1 LAELQAS
8 GYVSTIITQNIDGL
22 HTRAG
27 AKNVLE
33 LHGSM
38 NSLTCINCFQQVP
51 SEGLIHEF
59 VEHCTV
65 PHCKDCGGI
74 MKPDVILY
82 EEQLPVKIWNKAEE
96 ASRCCDL
103 MLIAG
108 TSLEVMPSAKL
119 PILALD
125 NGASIIII
133 NNMSTYIDVRADVI
147 IREDVAMI
155 LPLILQEVSGA
166 EQVEPPEVN
175 SYRQLSREM
184 LDLSAISEPEM
195 ILEYISGAASR
206 LTDSEL
212 AWVFV
217 PDHSHKEM
225 RLKSFHSNDGKKDHD
240 VSIPF
245 ETSLEG
251 RVLTNQH
258 AVMSIAWKP
267 MTVAWG
273 M

>member
-1 LAELQAS
+1 MSSTTQDIAENILRSADLIKNSHHVVVLTGAGISTPSGIPDFRSPGIGLWTRYLPMEVASLTAFRHDPEKFYTWLHPLTSNMLSAKPNPAHYALAELQAS
-8 GYVSTIITQNIDGL
+8 GYISTIITQNIDGL

-27 AKNVLE
+27 AINVLE

-65 PHCKDCGGI
+65 PRCKYCGGI

-96 ASRCCDL
+96 ASQRCDL

-125 NGASIIII
+125 NGAELIII
-133 NNMSTYIDVRADVI
+133 NNMPTYVDVRAGVI
-147 IREDVAMI
+147 IREDVAQV
-155 LPLILQEVSGA
+155 LPMILQEVCGA
-166 EQVEPPEVN
+166 
-175 SYRQLSREM
+175 
-184 LDLSAISEPEM
+184 
-195 ILEYISGAASR
+195 
-206 LTDSEL
+206 
-212 AWVFV
+212 
-217 PDHSHKEM
+217 
-225 RLKSFHSNDGKKDHD
+225 
-240 VSIPF
+240 
-245 ETSLEG
+245 
-251 RVLTNQH
+251 
-258 AVMSIAWKP
+258 
-267 MTVAWG
+267 
-273 M
+273 